1 MSKSY
6 DYIIVGAGAAGCV
19 MAYRL
24 SANRDCQ
31 VLLLEAG
38 PADKSLYIHMP
49 KAIGKAL
56 SQPDLVW
63 PYQTEAQDDNNDTPE
78 FWARGK
84 TLGGS
89 SAVNGMMYV
98 RGQPGDFNTVAKETS
113 NDWNWANIGEA
124 YRQLESHA
132 LGEDK
137 TRGGNGP
144 LHISMPS
151 MKNDLTE
158 ALIEAG
164 VALGLARKEDVNAPD
179 DAPCVGYAP
188 RTVRKGRRETAA
200 TAFLNPIR
208 SRPNLTVKTG
218 VTVDRLMVEGR
229 RAVGVHVIEGGKP
242 NTYHCSSEVILAAG
256 ALASPAMLQRSG
268 IGPADE
274 LRAAGIDVL
283 EDSPNVGRNLREHRA
298 MVMQW
303 RVRDELSFNAA
314 HKGAQLLGNIAR
326 YYLKHDGVL
335 AAATYELGA
344 WFKTEAGLDRPDGQF
359 LIAPYSFD
367 YSQPVMDT
375 ESFGGMQFCVY
386 QLRPDSQGSLTVR
399 SSDPT
404 VLPKIAANY
413 YGEPAD
419 RKRMIDVVRF
429 AREYVRHPLLKDMVF
444 EETRPTLDYQSDDE
458 IIAAYNK
465 FGNGAYH
472 ASGTCRMGADNS
484 SVVDPQLRV
493 RGLEGV
499 RVVDTSI
506 TPFIVAGNTQGPAMA
521 MAWRAADLIINQ
533 A

>member
-1 MSKSY
+1 
-6 DYIIVGAGAAGCV
+6 
-19 MAYRL
+19 
-24 SANRDCQ
+24 
-31 VLLLEAG
+31 
-38 PADKSLYIHMP
+38 
-49 KAIGKAL
+49 
-56 SQPDLVW
+56 
-63 PYQTEAQDDNNDTPE
+63 
-78 FWARGK
+78 
-84 TLGGS
+84 
-89 SAVNGMMYV
+89 
-98 RGQPGDFNTVAKETS
+98 
-113 NDWNWANIGEA
+113 
-124 YRQLESHA
+124 
-132 LGEDK
+132 
-137 TRGGNGP
+137 
-144 LHISMPS
+144 
-151 MKNDLTE
+151 
-158 ALIEAG
+158 
-164 VALGLARKEDVNAPD
+164 
-179 DAPCVGYAP
+179 
-188 RTVRKGRRETAA
+188 
-200 TAFLNPIR
+200 
-208 SRPNLTVKTG
+208 
-218 VTVDRLMVEGR
+218 
-229 RAVGVHVIEGGKP
+229 
-242 NTYHCSSEVILAAG
+242 
-256 ALASPAMLQRSG
+256 MLQRSG

-344 WFKTEAGLDRPDGQF
+344 WFKTQAELDRPDGQF

-413 YGEPAD
+413 YSEPAD

-444 EETRPTLDYQSDDE
+444 EETRPTLDYQTDDE

-521 MAWRAADLIINQ
+521 MAWRAADLIINRV
-533 A
+533 